1 MGSVF
6 SLQYALIGASY
17 FDGPQMAPG
26 YRPQRHPKVPQRQ
39 ATSRHGGQNDERY
52 FHGQYQ
58 ADHEGRQRSTDR
70 QRTLEQAQPGDDCQ
84 RRARGRRGGAKD
96 VSGPNRTLTGENQ
109 RNAYVRPDSDLF
121 QVSEVF
127 EARKQPAR
135 RTPR

>member
-58 ADHEGRQRSTDR
+58 ADHEGRQRSTDQ

-84 RRARGRRGGAKD
+84 RRARGRRGGTKD
-96 VSGPNRTLTGENQ
+96 VSGPNRTLTGDKPEK
-109 RNAYVRPDSDLF
+109 RLCPSRLRIVP
-121 QVSEVF
+121 VSEVF
-127 EARKQPAR
+127 ETRK
-135 RTPR
+135 